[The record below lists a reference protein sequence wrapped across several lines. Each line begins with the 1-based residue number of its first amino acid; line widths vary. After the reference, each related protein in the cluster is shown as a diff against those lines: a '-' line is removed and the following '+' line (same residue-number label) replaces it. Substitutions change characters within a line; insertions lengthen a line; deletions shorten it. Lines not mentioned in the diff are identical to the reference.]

1 MTSKKMSVQER
12 EEIRSHYGHAI
23 EVATYGSEEL
33 LYDAAIECLRCG
45 QVLFDIDLA
54 SGGNEAAAEALAKH
68 AGHRVAIVDGFRVD
82 NGVTLTGMRLECR
95 KDNVVLLSEKSSP
108 N

>member
-1 MTSKKMSVQER
+1 MTIKKMSVQER
-12 EEIRSHYGHAI
+12 EEILSHVGHAI

-54 SGGNEAAAEALAKH
+54 AGGNEAAAEALAKH
-68 AGHRVAIVDGFRVD
+68 AGHRVTIANGFRVD
-82 NGVTLTGMRLECR
+82 NGASHHGVRLECH
-95 KDNVVLLSEKSSP
+95 KDNVVLLSEGAG
-108 N
+108 